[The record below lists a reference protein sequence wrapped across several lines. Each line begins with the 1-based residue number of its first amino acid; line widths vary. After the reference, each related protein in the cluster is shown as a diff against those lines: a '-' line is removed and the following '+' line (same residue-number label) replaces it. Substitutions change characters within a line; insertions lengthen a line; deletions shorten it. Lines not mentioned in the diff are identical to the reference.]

1 MICFSPCHSKTDHLR
16 VTQTHVR
23 ITPDYRCY
31 TNTMNTNETDNL
43 VNALNNLMYNFNN
56 HRYDLINPMI
66 NRMIN
71 DRIDRVPPNPVGIPS
86 GVPVVDGYITW
97 QYVYE
102 GWDENPVV
110 VCGQLVNETNYQF
123 EEEAVSVG
131 NLVTVAR
138 PILPR
143 FALEVGVVYGRK
155 V

>member
-1 MICFSPCHSKTDHLR
+1 
-16 VTQTHVR
+16 
-23 ITPDYRCY
+23 
-31 TNTMNTNETDNL
+31 MNTNETDNL
-43 VNALNNLMYNFNN
+43 VNALNYLMNNFNN

-66 NRMIN
+66 NRMID
-71 DRIDRVPPNPVGIPS
+71 DRMNRVTPDSVCIPS

-97 QYVYE
+97 QYVLD
-102 GWDENPVV
+102 GWDEDPVV

-123 EEEAVSVG
+123 EEEAVPVG

>member
-1 MICFSPCHSKTDHLR
+1 
-16 VTQTHVR
+16 
-23 ITPDYRCY
+23 
-31 TNTMNTNETDNL
+31 MNTNETDNL
-43 VNALNNLMYNFNN
+43 VNALNYLMNNFNN

-66 NRMIN
+66 NRMID
-71 DRIDRVPPNPVGIPS
+71 DRMNRVTPDSVGI
-86 GVPVVDGYITW
+86 PVVDGYITW
-97 QYVYE
+97 QYVLD
-102 GWDENPVV
+102 GWDEDPVV

-123 EEEAVSVG
+123 EEEAVPVG